1 MNLNSIKNKKSLKIV
16 TLLISAIIIGMVSAT
31 TFNYMY
37 LDGSV
42 TVGGTKMVWIAGADA
57 PGDISSSGSTVTMD
71 LDVQNGTYQVF
82 TEALFLKNQ
91 DTGNDHDLN
100 ITVTTE
106 LSTGDF
112 DTANAIIYEN
122 TTTPGVWT
130 EVGTLTLTTASD
142 QISGTL
148 TDGGYYR
155 FTFEIQAKSD
165 ASGIKPF
172 DLQVTYV

>member
-1 MNLNSIKNKKSLKIV
+1 MNAKYKKSLKIIS
-16 TLLISAIIIGMVSAT
+16 LLITAIIIGTVSAAT
-31 TFNYMY
+31 YNYMY
-37 LDGSV
+37 LSGSV
-42 TVGGTKMVWIAGADA
+42 TVGGTKIIWIAGADA
-57 PGDISSSGSTVTMD
+57 PGDISMTGSTVTMD

-91 DTGNDHDLN
+91 DTGNNHDLN

-106 LSTGDF
+106 LSTADF
-112 DTANAIIYEN
+112 DTANAIVYEN

-130 EVGTLTLTTASD
+130 EVDTLVLTTASD

-155 FTFEIQAKSD
+155 FTFEIQAKPD
-165 ASGIKPF
+165 ASGQKSF
-172 DLQVTYV
+172 VLQVTYV